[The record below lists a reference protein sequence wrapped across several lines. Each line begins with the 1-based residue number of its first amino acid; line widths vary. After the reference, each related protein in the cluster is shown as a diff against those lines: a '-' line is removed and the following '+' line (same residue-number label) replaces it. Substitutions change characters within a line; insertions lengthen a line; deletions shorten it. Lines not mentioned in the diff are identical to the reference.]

1 MKAVISIGSNLGNR
15 PDHLVDAVSELA
27 KLSGTQILHAS
38 SIYET
43 EPQGNLDQPSFYNG
57 IIVLDCDLEAEVLLN
72 HLQQIESRAL
82 RQRLVANGPRTLDL
96 DLIAVDDLVMHSRS
110 LELPHPRA
118 AKRRFVLEPWFEVE
132 PEAEIPGVGKVAEL
146 LKQVSDQGVAK
157 LERLQLL

>member
-1 MKAVISIGSNLGNR
+1 
-15 PDHLVDAVSELA
+15 
-27 KLSGTQILHAS
+27 
-38 SIYET
+38 
-43 EPQGNLDQPSFYNG
+43 
-57 IIVLDCDLEAEVLLN
+57 LDCDLEAEVLLN